1 LNKWIIGA
9 RVKTLP
15 AAISPVLVGTALAT
29 EINWLYA
36 LLALIVSLSLQIAV
50 NFAND
55 YSDGIRGTDSNR
67 VGPIRLVGSGLAA
80 AKSVKR
86 AMFIGFSVAA
96 IAGLIL
102 ALQISYLLLLVGAI
116 SILAAWGYTGG
127 KKPYGYFGFG
137 EISVFLFFG
146 VVATVGSYY
155 IQTQKISGQSVLLSI
170 PVGALACAI
179 LVMNNLRDLP
189 MDAQVGKRTF
199 SVRIGDR
206 NTRYFYVTLLILAQV
221 ISAFAYTFNSYAL
234 LTLIWLPLTVKNC
247 RLVLQ
252 GVTGKEL
259 IPLLIST
266 ARLQLSLSFTL
277 GLALFL

>member
-29 EINWLYA
+29 EVNWVNA

-67 VGPIRLVGSGLAA
+67 VGPIRLVGSGLAT

-86 AMFIGFSVAA
+86 AMFVSFSVAA
-96 IAGLIL
+96 IAGLVL
-102 ALQISYLLLLVGAI
+102 ALQTSYWLLLVGAI

-137 EISVFLFFG
+137 EVSVFLFFG

-199 SVRIGDR
+199 SVRIGDK
-206 NTRYFYVTLLILAQV
+206 NTRYFYVALLVLAQV
-221 ISAFAYTFNSYAL
+221 ISAYAYTFNSYAL

-266 ARLQLSLSFTL
+266 ARLQLLLSFTL
-277 GLALFL
+277 GIALFL

>member
-9 RVKTLP
+9 RIKTLP

-29 EINWLYA
+29 EINWLNA
-36 LLALIVSLSLQIAV
+36 LLALVVSLSLQISV

-55 YSDGIRGTDSNR
+55 YSDGIRGTDTNR
-67 VGPIRLVGSGLAA
+67 VGPIRLVGSGLAS
-80 AKSVKR
+80 AKSVKQ
-86 AMFIGFSVAA
+86 AMFVSFGIAA
-96 IAGLIL
+96 LAGLIL
-102 ALQISYLLLLVGAI
+102 ALQTSYWLLIVGGI

-137 EISVFLFFG
+137 ELSVFLFFG
-146 VVATVGSYY
+146 LVATVGSYFV
-155 IQTQKISGQSVLLSI
+155 QTNEISARSVLLSI

-189 MDAQVGKRTF
+189 LDSQVGKRTF
-199 SVRIGDR
+199 SVRIGDAK
-206 NTRYFYVTLLILAQV
+206 TRYFYVFLLLIAQV
-221 ISAFAYTFNSYAL
+221 ISAYAYTFNSYAL

-252 GVTGKEL
+252 GVKGKEL

-266 ARLQLSLSFTL
+266 AKLQLLLSFTL

>member
-1 LNKWIIGA
+1 MNKWIIGA

-29 EINWLYA
+29 EINWFNA
-36 LLALIVSLSLQIAV
+36 LLALIVSLSLQISV

-55 YSDGIRGTDSNR
+55 YSDGVRGTDSNR
-67 VGPIRLVGSGLAA
+67 VGPIRLVGSGLAT
-80 AKSVKR
+80 AKSVKQ
-86 AMFIGFSVAA
+86 AMFISFSVSA

-102 ALQISYLLLLVGAI
+102 ALQTSYWLLLVGAI

-137 EISVFLFFG
+137 EVSVFLFFG

-155 IQTQKISGQSVLLSI
+155 AQTQRISGESLLLSI

-189 MDAQVGKRTF
+189 LDAQVGKRTF
-199 SVRIGDR
+199 SVRIGDK
-206 NTRYFYVTLLILAQV
+206 NTRYFYVMLLVLAQV
-221 ISAFAYTFNSYAL
+221 ISAYAYTFNSYAL
-234 LTLIWLPLTVKNC
+234 LTLIWLPLTIKNC

-266 ARLQLSLSFTL
+266 ARLQLLLSFTL
-277 GLALFL
+277 GIALFL

>member
-1 LNKWIIGA
+1 MNKWIIGA

-29 EINWLYA
+29 EVNWVNA

-67 VGPIRLVGSGLAA
+67 VGPIRLVGSGLAT
-80 AKSVKR
+80 AKSVKQ
-86 AMFIGFSVAA
+86 AMFVSFSVAA

-102 ALQISYLLLLVGAI
+102 ALQSSYWLLLVGAI

-146 VVATVGSYY
+146 LVATVGSYY

-199 SVRIGDR
+199 SVRIGDK
-206 NTRYFYVTLLILAQV
+206 NTRYFYVLLLILAQV
-221 ISAFAYTFNSYAL
+221 ISAYAYTFNSYAL

-247 RLVLQ
+247 RLILQ

-266 ARLQLSLSFTL
+266 ARLQLLLSFTL
-277 GLALFL
+277 GIALFL

>member
-1 LNKWIIGA
+1 MNRWIIGA

-29 EINWLYA
+29 DINWINA
-36 LLALIVSLSLQIAV
+36 LLALTVSLSLQISV

-67 VGPIRLVGSGLAA
+67 VGPIRLVGSGLAS
-80 AKSVKR
+80 AKSVKQ
-86 AMFIGFSVAA
+86 AMFVSFSVAA

-102 ALQISYLLLLVGAI
+102 ALQISYWLLPVGAI

-155 IQTQKISGQSVLLSI
+155 IQTQKISSQSVLLSI

-189 MDAQVGKRTF
+189 LDAQAGKRTF
-199 SVRIGDR
+199 SVRIGDQ
-206 NTRYFYVTLLILAQV
+206 NTRYFYVALLVLAQV
-221 ISAFAYTFNSYAL
+221 ISAYAFTFNSYAL

-266 ARLQLSLSFTL
+266 ARFQLLLSFTL
-277 GLALFL
+277 GIALFL

>member
-29 EINWLYA
+29 EINWVNA
-36 LLALIVSLSLQIAV
+36 LLALIVSLSLQISV
-50 NFAND
+50 NYAND

-67 VGPIRLVGSGLAA
+67 VGPIRLVGSGLAT
-80 AKSVKR
+80 AKSVKQ
-86 AMFIGFSVAA
+86 AMLISFSVAA
-96 IAGLIL
+96 IAGLVL
-102 ALQISYLLLLVGAI
+102 ALQTSYWLLLVGAI

-137 EISVFLFFG
+137 EVSVFLFFG

-155 IQTQKISGQSVLLSI
+155 IQTQKISGQSILLSI

-189 MDAQVGKRTF
+189 LDAQVGKRTF
-199 SVRIGDR
+199 SVRIGDK
-206 NTRYFYVTLLILAQV
+206 NTRYFYVLLLILAQV
-221 ISAFAYTFNSYAL
+221 ISAYAYTFNSYAL

-252 GVTGKEL
+252 GVSGKEL

-266 ARLQLSLSFTL
+266 ARLQLLLSFTL
-277 GLALFL
+277 GIALFL

>member
-1 LNKWIIGA
+1 MNKWIIGA

-29 EINWLYA
+29 DINWVNA
-36 LLALIVSLSLQIAV
+36 LLALLVSLSLQISV
-50 NFAND
+50 NYAND

-67 VGPIRLVGSGLAA
+67 VGPIRLVGSGLAS
-80 AKSVKR
+80 AKSVKQ
-86 AMFIGFSVAA
+86 AMFVSFSVAA

-102 ALQISYLLLLVGAI
+102 ALQISYWLLPVGAI

-146 VVATVGSYY
+146 VVATIGSYY
-155 IQTQKISGQSVLLSI
+155 IQTQRISGRSILLSI

-189 MDAQVGKRTF
+189 LDAQAGKRTF
-199 SVRIGDR
+199 SVQIGDKK
-206 NTRYFYVTLLILAQV
+206 TRYFYVALLVLAQV
-221 ISAFAYTFNSYAL
+221 ISAYAFTFNSYAL

-266 ARLQLSLSFTL
+266 ARLQLLLSFTL
-277 GLALFL
+277 GIALFL